1 MAVYVTKQGDM
12 WDQIAYEQLGSE
24 SYMGILIEKNP
35 DLIDVVIFPSGIEIQ
50 LPEISH
56 DEVDYPSW
64 RSGLDGEE
72 DDLDE
77 VEEDEE
83 DS

>member
-24 SYMGILIEKNP
+24 SYMGILVQNNP

-50 LPEISH
+50 P
-56 DEVDYPSW
+56 
-64 RSGLDGEE
+64 
-72 DDLDE
+72 
-77 VEEDEE
+77 
-83 DS
+83 